1 MPFELR
7 VALRYLTARR
17 KQAFIS
23 LISAISVLGVI
34 VGVMALMVALG
45 LMTGLQ
51 RGIRS
56 MILGATSHV
65 SVFPVG
71 GEGLEDYLGV
81 AYTVRTLPGIVGSAP
96 AVYGKGLLS
105 GPACSP
111 QVVTLKGILPD

>member
-1 MPFELR
+1 MSFELR

-23 LISAISVLGVI
+23 LISAISVLGVV

-51 RGIRS
+51 RGIRT

-65 SVFPVG
+65 GVYRSG
-71 GEGLEDYLGV
+71 SDGLEDYAAVV
-81 AYTVRTLPGIVGSAP
+81 AAVRTVPGVIGSAP
-96 AVYGKGLLS
+96 AVYGKGLLKS
-105 GPACSP
+105 PAGSA
-111 QVVTLKGILPD
+111 VATLK